1 MQVTT
6 PRTMHALHVLTH
18 RMWFDERL
26 QCVPWA
32 VLVPVDQLQQR
43 PGLQSGVELWVQHFA
58 RDVIRERITQR
69 FQRRGVSYP
78 RGSGGVGPCVDEQ
91 LRHAIVHTRTHTHT
105 HARFRLNVSQRT
117 SMPRKDFALRNELRP
132 ETPLPTTSRWSEEVA
147 VALRTRDSHQTNP
160 HGACL
165 CCIRQPYTCGKVQK
179 G

>member
-1 MQVTT
+1 
-6 PRTMHALHVLTH
+6 MHALHVLTH

-78 RGSGGVGPCVDEQ
+78 RGSSGVGPCVDEQ
-91 LRHAIVHTRTHTHT
+91 LRHAIAHTDTDTDTDTQTQTHTDTDTDTDTDTHRHRHT
-105 HARFRLNVSQRT
+105 QTQTHTDTDTEHTDTQTHNHSHAHVEHRR
-117 SMPRKDFALRNELRP
+117 
-132 ETPLPTTSRWSEEVA
+132 
-147 VALRTRDSHQTNP
+147 
-160 HGACL
+160 
-165 CCIRQPYTCGKVQK
+165 
-179 G
+179 